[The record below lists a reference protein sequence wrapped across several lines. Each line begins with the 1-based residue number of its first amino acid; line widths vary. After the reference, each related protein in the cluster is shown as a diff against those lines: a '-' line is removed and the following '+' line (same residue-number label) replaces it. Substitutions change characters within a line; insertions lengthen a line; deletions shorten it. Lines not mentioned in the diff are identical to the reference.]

1 MELIVAVFVASLLG
15 SLHCAGMCGPLVAF
29 VLGDAQ
35 QQTTAERTALHIA
48 YHGGRLVTYSL
59 AGALC
64 GLIGAAVDLGAARWG
79 LSRAAAL
86 LAGSMMIVVGLLSIG
101 RYAGVRLPHWN
112 GPGGLRWLI
121 AAGQRAALAL
131 RPVPRSL
138 VIGLL
143 TALLPCGWLYLF
155 ALVAAG
161 TGSPLRG
168 AAVMAAFW
176 LGSVPILV
184 ALGLSVQALAGT
196 LGRRLPLVAAVVI
209 LLLGVST
216 LVLRM
221 QTPAEAFTAPPAAQG
236 DLLKQVDALRDTT
249 PPCCRHAKQ

>member
-1 MELIVAVFVASLLG
+1 MDLIAAVFVASLLG

-35 QQTTAERTALHIA
+35 RQTTAERTVLHIA
-48 YHGGRLVTYSL
+48 YHGGRLVAYSL

-79 LSRAAAL
+79 LSQAAAL
-86 LAGSMMIVVGLLSIG
+86 LAGLMMIVVGLLSIA
-101 RYAGVRLPHWN
+101 RCAGLRFLHWAA
-112 GPGGLRWLI
+112 PSSLRWLI
-121 AAGQRAALAL
+121 AAGQRAALTL
-131 RPVPRSL
+131 RPLPRAL

-155 ALVAAG
+155 AVVAAG

-184 ALGLSVQALAGT
+184 ALGVSVQALAGT

-221 QTPAEAFTAPPAAQG
+221 QTPVEAFSAPPAQG

-249 PPCCRHAKQ
+249 PPCCRHSHP